1 MPNKQGPSEDDQ
13 RSRVE
18 QPRSFNWLTAADT
31 KTWLDERD
39 ACALVAA
46 IRKNG
51 EATHGNLKRALAALS
66 IMGHRS
72 GEVNGEGDGCGVL
85 TDIPRLLWAQALE
98 QEGKPGWLAEDRRF
112 FVGHLM
118 IPNTNTD
125 FGTKDSVINL
135 LNASGVD
142 LLLERPIQT
151 RPQALGKM
159 ARMQAPHLWQIAGM
173 VRHGPLEHVE
183 RTLFD
188 LALKIEQNIK
198 ISVASLSSNVVV
210 YKVRGSIETLYQYY
224 PELRNPDFT
233 TTITIGH
240 ARYSTNTATSFERVQ
255 PFSLLGHN
263 GEINTI
269 ARLRE
274 QAQMLGV
281 NLVDGGSDS
290 QDLDRLLATL
300 IHRYHFTL
308 VEALEIAFPPILSE
322 VEKLSPELQTV
333 YKYYRQA
340 FGPFAQ
346 GPAGIISRQGDECVF
361 SVDALGLR
369 PLWFGDT
376 EKEYFFS
383 SEKGVYHLDTMR
395 IDPVPLSPG
404 EKMRIRVR
412 RGQTVEVLEYPAIQ
426 QRILNLTLRRF
437 GSLETMNKRLAL
449 ATPKPAPNH
458 RPAYFS
464 EEGAA
469 SPHPSSQIK
478 LDNRMSAFGWGRED
492 HEWLQE
498 LAKNG
503 NDPISSLG
511 YDGPLAP
518 LSKERQ
524 NIADYFKEAVAV
536 VTNPAVDRERE
547 VEHFSTQTVLGARP
561 PLIPGELGQEITFT
575 FDTPILLDYSKYSR
589 HMTPNVILSDS
600 EGSLPREG
608 ETLRSAHTVP
618 ASRRESDIKI
628 YEHIADESSFTTLNR
643 LTRQYPI
650 SQVTEIQTVTLEGE
664 STAQALE
671 RIAQSAVDAVR
682 NGSRLIVLDDAEAF
696 LDSNGWVD
704 PILVLGVVDRA
715 LRLSFTEN
723 SPANSPTPIPLSD
736 NGKIDLGLVASNP
749 QVNLRRQT
757 GIVIRSGAIRNLHD
771 LIMCVGMGAD
781 AIVPYLI
788 FEATLSDANLTLDEQ
803 TARMKNML
811 KALRTGIEKCISTMG
826 IHEARGY
833 GRLFAS
839 IGLSNAIA
847 LTLGAS
853 NYAGS
858 EQGGL
863 TWENLD
869 CELAA
874 RSTDY
879 HSAGRGDLSRVN
891 HFYPKIWKMAGKLG
905 KGEADWRAYEEH
917 VANTAKANPVTIRNI
932 LDFRYDANST
942 VEPGKVD
949 LGITSHRLPFLI
961 SSMSFGSQGEIA
973 YRAYAEAAFRLN
985 MLSLN
990 GEGGEIPDLLGKYP
1004 FNRGIQIASGRFGI
1018 TAETI
1023 NATNLIEIKVGQ
1035 GAKPGEG
1042 GHLPARK
1049 VTQKVAAA
1057 RHARPGVD
1065 LISPSN
1071 NHDIYSIED
1080 LAQFIEELKTINPK
1094 ARVAVK
1100 VPVVPG
1106 IGIIAVGIA
1115 KADADIIC
1123 LTGYDGGTGA
1133 ARSHSL
1139 RYVGLPAEIGV
1150 VDAHRALTEAGLRE
1164 KVEIWAD
1171 GGVRSASDAV
1181 KLMCLGANRVGL
1193 GTLPMVA
1200 IGCTICRD
1208 CQSGTCHVGITT
1220 QIETA
1225 EDAHV
1230 KGIKHFVP
1238 RDFEQAVGTL
1248 INVFNGLGEA
1258 MQHIVARLGFEHAQ
1272 ELVGR
1277 SDLLQQISHCEQID
1291 LHDMLVTVDEYLN
1304 SKPIPVEMPVHEM
1317 AVIDRG
1323 PLHRPRN
1330 HLTTVISNLVMES
1343 FTNYRQDTVL
1353 FEDDKVTPVDRAL
1366 GTHLTGA
1373 LTRYRK
1379 NWDWLP
1385 GHGGVGGH
1393 RETWLH
1399 PLDELDTRSI
1409 PTTDLRF
1416 FSSSVPGNGLGAYN
1430 ADPVRIV
1437 VEGGAQDGVAKG
1449 ISGGRVVILKG
1460 YNHDGLLI
1468 DGSVG
1473 KSLAYG
1479 GTNGTVI
1486 VQGNADSRACIRLSG
1501 ADVIIGGEIKK
1512 PLNDS
1517 LGFLGARAN
1526 IKGFLCEYMTAGRV
1540 VVLGDPGP
1548 WMCAGMT
1555 GGVLYLRIQPHL
1567 NFDQAA
1573 IERRLAKGA
1582 KVVIQEVGE
1591 NDLKNLRE
1599 LLTLYADEL
1608 KQNHQSEG
1616 AQKALGLL
1624 IDWKN
1629 TFIRVIP
1636 LGMQEDQRIA
1646 TE

>member
-1 MPNKQGPSEDDQ
+1 MQNQQSETSEGDQ
-13 RSRVE
+13 
-18 QPRSFNWLTAADT
+18 RSFNWLTAADV

-39 ACALVAA
+39 ACALVAS

-98 QEGKPGWLAEDRRF
+98 HEGKPGWLAEDRRF

-125 FGTKDSVINL
+125 FGTEATVINML
-135 LNASGVD
+135 KESGVD
-142 LLLERPIQT
+142 LLLERPTPI

-159 ARMQAPHLWQIAGM
+159 ARLQAPHLWQVAGL
-173 VRHGPLEHVE
+173 VRNGPLENVE
-183 RTLFD
+183 RILFD
-188 LALKIEQNIK
+188 LALKIEKETK
-198 ISVASLSSNVVV
+198 ISVASLSSNIVV

-233 TTITIGH
+233 TSITIGH

-281 NLVDGGSDS
+281 ELVDGGSDS
-290 QDLDRLLATL
+290 QDLDRLLASL
-300 IHRYHFTL
+300 IHHYHFTL
-308 VEALEIAFPPILSE
+308 AEAMEIAFPPILSE
-322 VEKLSPELQTV
+322 VEKLSPELQAM

-346 GPAGIISRQGDECVF
+346 GPAGIISRFGDECVF

-412 RGQTVEVLEYPAIQ
+412 RGQAVEVLDYPAIQ
-426 QRILNLTLRRF
+426 QRILNLTMRRF
-437 GSLETMNKRLAL
+437 GSIETINRRLAL
-449 ATPKPAPNH
+449 SSVKPGA
-458 RPAYFS
+458 AQSDFS
-464 EEGAA
+464 EA
-469 SPHPSSQIK
+469 SAPAHPSSDIN
-478 LDNRMSAFGWGRED
+478 LDNRLSAFGWGRED
-492 HEWLQE
+492 REWVQE

-503 NDPISSLG
+503 IDPISSLG
-511 YDGPLAP
+511 YDGPLAA

-524 NIADYFKEAVAV
+524 NISDYFKEAVAV
-536 VTNPAVDRERE
+536 VTNPAIDRERE
-547 VEHFSTQTVLGARP
+547 VEHFSTQTLIGARP
-561 PLIPGELGQEITFT
+561 PLIPGELKEESTLA
-575 FDTPILLDYSKYSR
+575 FDTPVLLDDPKYSPKTKEVFEHLAQEPRFITLEKVTR
-589 HMTPNVILSDS
+589 HFYAGQV
-600 EGSLPREG
+600 
-608 ETLRSAHTVP
+608 
-618 ASRRESDIKI
+618 
-628 YEHIADESSFTTLNR
+628 SSI
-643 LTRQYPI
+643 P
-650 SQVTEIQTVTLEGE
+650 TVTLANET
-664 STAQALE
+664 TAEALE
-671 RIAQSAVDAVR
+671 RIAQTAVDTVR
-682 NGSRLIVLDDAEAF
+682 NGSRLLILNDADSF
-696 LDSNGWVD
+696 LGENGWVD

-715 LRLSFTEN
+715 LRQSFVEN
-723 SPANSPTPIPLSD
+723 TPTTSPTPIPLGD

-749 QVNLRRQT
+749 QVNLRRQV
-757 GIVIRSGAIRNLHD
+757 GVVLRSGAIRNLHD
-771 LIMCVGMGAD
+771 LIMSIGMGAD

-788 FEATLSDANLTLDEQ
+788 FAANLNEPSLTLEMQ
-803 TARMKNML
+803 TERVKNTL
-811 KALRTGIEKCISTMG
+811 KALCSGIEKCISTMG

-839 IGLSNAIA
+839 IGLSNEVAIA
-847 LTLGAS
+847 LGAS

-858 EQGGL
+858 HQGGL
-863 TWENLD
+863 KWEDLD
-869 CELAA
+869 ADLLLR
-874 RSTDY
+874 RSSY
-879 HSAGRGDLSRVN
+879 NSAGRGELSRVN
-891 HFYPKIWKMAGKLG
+891 HFYPKIWKAAGKLG
-905 KGEADWRAYEEH
+905 KHESDWRTYEEH
-917 VANTAKANPVTIRNI
+917 VGNTAKSTPVTIRNI
-932 LDFRYDANST
+932 LDFQYPEGSNIDPSQ
-942 VEPGKVD
+942 VD

-961 SSMSFGSQGEIA
+961 ASMSFGSQGEIA

-985 MLSLN
+985 MLSIN
-990 GEGGEIPDLLGKYP
+990 GEGGEIPDLLGRYP

-1023 NATNLIEIKVGQ
+1023 NSTNLIEIKVGQ

-1057 RHARPGVD
+1057 RHARAGVD

-1115 KADADIIC
+1115 KADADIIY

-1150 VDAHRALTEAGLRE
+1150 VDAHRALTESGLRE

-1171 GGVRSASDAV
+1171 GGVRSASDV
-1181 KLMCLGANRVGL
+1181 IKLMCLGANRVGF

-1208 CQSGTCHVGITT
+1208 CQLGTCHTGITT
-1220 QIETA
+1220 QIETEEA
-1225 EDAHV
+1225 AHAS
-1230 KGIKHFVP
+1230 GIKHFVP
-1238 RDFEQAVGTL
+1238 RDFEQAVEAL
-1248 INVFNGLGEA
+1248 VNVFHGLGEA
-1258 MQHIVARLGFEHAQ
+1258 MQATIAKLGFANAQ
-1272 ELVGR
+1272 DIVGR
-1277 SDLLQQISHCEQID
+1277 SDLLHQISHHEKID
-1291 LHDMLVTVDEYLN
+1291 LCEMLVAADEHIN
-1304 SKPIPVEMPVHEM
+1304 SKPIPISLPAHEM
-1317 AVIDRG
+1317 AILDRG

-1343 FTNYRQDTVL
+1343 FTTYQQDTVL

-1373 LTRYRK
+1373 LTRFRR
-1379 NWDWLP
+1379 NWSWLP

-1393 RETWLH
+1393 RETWRQ
-1399 PLDELDTRSI
+1399 PLDEIDTSSI
-1409 PTTDLRF
+1409 PTTALRF

-1430 ADPVRIV
+1430 AAPVRIV

-1460 YNHDGLLI
+1460 YNHDGILI

-1479 GTNGTVI
+1479 GTSGIVI

-1501 ADVIIGGEIKK
+1501 ADVVIGGEITK

-1517 LGFLGARAN
+1517 LGFIGARAN
-1526 IKGFLCEYMTAGRV
+1526 VKGFLCEYMTAGRV

-1548 WMCAGMT
+1548 WICAGMT
-1555 GGVLYLRIQPHL
+1555 GGVLYLRPQPHL
-1567 NFDQAA
+1567 NFDHAA
-1573 IERRLAKGA
+1573 IQRRLAKGA
-1582 KVVIQEVGE
+1582 KVVVQEVGE
-1591 NDLKNLRE
+1591 NDLHHLRE
-1599 LLTLYADEL
+1599 LLTIYAEEL
-1608 KQNHQSEG
+1608 KHNHQGEE
-1616 AQKALGLL
+1616 AQRVLNLL
-1624 IDWKN
+1624 VDWKN
-1629 TFIRVIP
+1629 TFVRVIP
-1636 LGMQEDQRIA
+1636 LGQQEEQRFA

>member
-1 MPNKQGPSEDDQ
+1 MQTEKRSSRSDPDDQ
-13 RSRVE
+13 TVHAS
-18 QPRSFNWLTAADT
+18 QARSFDWLTAPDV
-31 KTWLDERD
+31 KTWLEERD
-39 ACALVAA
+39 ACALVAS

-72 GEVNGEGDGCGVL
+72 GEVIGEGDGCGVM

-112 FVGHLM
+112 FVGHFM
-118 IPNTNTD
+118 IPNTNMD
-125 FGTKDSVINL
+125 LGTE
-135 LNASGVD
+135 ASILEMLKESGMD

-159 ARMQAPHLWQIAGM
+159 ARLQAPHLWQVAGL
-173 VRHGPLEHVE
+173 VRNGPLENVE

-188 LALKIEQNIK
+188 LALKIEKETK

-233 TTITIGH
+233 TAITIGH

-281 NLVDGGSDS
+281 ELVEGGSDS

-300 IHRYHFTL
+300 IHRYHFSL
-308 VEALEIAFPPILSE
+308 AEAMELAFPPILSE
-322 VEKLSPELQTV
+322 VEKLSPDLQSI

-346 GPAGIISRQGDECVF
+346 GPAGIISRFGDECVF

-412 RGQTVEVLEYPAIQ
+412 RGQVVEVLDYPAIQ
-426 QRILNLTLRRF
+426 QRMLKLTLRRF
-437 GSLETMNKRLAL
+437 GSLETINRRLAL
-449 ATPKPAPNH
+449 STVQ
-458 RPAYFS
+458 S
-464 EEGAA
+464 DSVQSA
-469 SPHPSSQIK
+469 SPSGEQSAPTHPSSKIN

-492 HEWLQE
+492 REWVQE
-498 LAKNG
+498 LGKNG
-503 NDPISSLG
+503 NDPLSSLG
-511 YDGPLAP
+511 YDGPLAA

-524 NIADYFKEAVAV
+524 NISDYFKEAVAV
-536 VTNPAVDRERE
+536 VTNPAIDRERE
-547 VEHFSTQTVLGARP
+547 VEHFSTQTLIGARP
-561 PLIPGELGQEITFT
+561 PLTPGELAQEITFA
-575 FDTPILLDYSKYSR
+575 FDSPILLDDSKYSSKIEQLLEPIAKE
-589 HMTPNVILSDS
+589 TSAITLGNVAQQF
-600 EGSLPREG
+600 PG
-608 ETLRSAHTVP
+608 EQITA
-618 ASRRESDIKI
+618 
-628 YEHIADESSFTTLNR
+628 
-643 LTRQYPI
+643 
-650 SQVTEIQTVTLEGE
+650 IQTVTLTDE
-664 STAQALE
+664 TTPQALE
-671 RIAQSAVDAVR
+671 RIAQATVDAVR
-682 NGSRLIVLDDAEAF
+682 NGSRLVILDDSDSF
-696 LDSNGWVD
+696 LEENGWVD

-715 LRLSFTEN
+715 LRQSFMETPLAT
-723 SPANSPTPIPLSD
+723 SPRPIPLGD

-757 GIVIRSGAIRNLHD
+757 GLVLRSGAIRNLHD
-771 LIMCVGMGAD
+771 LIMCIGMGAD
-781 AIVPYLI
+781 AVVPYLI
-788 FEATLSDANLTLDEQ
+788 FEANLDDRNLPIEEQ
-803 TARMKNML
+803 IEQLKNTL
-811 KALRTGIEKCISTMG
+811 KALRSGIEKCISTMG
-826 IHEARGY
+826 IHESRGY

-839 IGLSNAIA
+839 IGLNNEIA
-847 LTLGAS
+847 FALGAS

-858 EQGGL
+858 GQGGL
-863 TWENLD
+863 KWEDLD
-869 CELAA
+869 ADLVSRKSA
-874 RSTDY
+874 Y
-879 HSAGRGDLSRVN
+879 NSAGRGELSRVN
-891 HFYPKIWKMAGKLG
+891 HFYPKIWKAAGKLG
-905 KGEADWRAYEEH
+905 KNETDWYAYEEH
-917 VANTAKANPVTIRNI
+917 VENTAKSTPVTIRHI
-932 LDFRYDANST
+932 LDFRYPEHST
-942 VEPGKVD
+942 VTSDQVD
-949 LGITSHRLPFLI
+949 LGITSHKLPFLI
-961 SSMSFGSQGEIA
+961 ASMSFGSQGEIA
-973 YRAYAEAAFRLN
+973 FRAYAEAAFRLN
-985 MLSLN
+985 MLSIN

-1023 NATNLIEIKVGQ
+1023 NSTNLIEIKVGQ

-1106 IGIIAVGIA
+1106 IGIIAIGIA
-1115 KADADIIC
+1115 KADADIIY

-1150 VDAHRALTEAGLRE
+1150 VDANRALTEAGLRE

-1171 GGVRSASDAV
+1171 GGVRSAADVV

-1208 CQSGTCHVGITT
+1208 CQSGTCHTGITT
-1220 QIETA
+1220 QIETQEA
-1225 EDAHV
+1225 AQSA
-1230 KGIKHFVP
+1230 GIKHFVP
-1238 RDFEQAVGTL
+1238 RDFDQAVQAL

-1258 MQHIVARLGFEHAQ
+1258 MQSIVAKLGFEYAQ

-1277 SDLLQQISHCEQID
+1277 SDLLQQISHQEKID
-1291 LHDMLVTVDEYLN
+1291 LNEMLITADEHLN
-1304 SKPIPVEMPVHEM
+1304 AKPIPVALPIHEM
-1317 AVIDRG
+1317 TLIDRG

-1343 FTNYRQDTVL
+1343 FTTYQQETVL

-1373 LTRYRK
+1373 LTRYRR
-1379 NWDWLP
+1379 NWSWLP

-1393 RETWLH
+1393 RETWRQ
-1399 PLDELDTRSI
+1399 PLDEIDTRSV
-1409 PTTDLRF
+1409 PTTALRF

-1430 ADPVRIV
+1430 AAPVRIV

-1501 ADVIIGGEIKK
+1501 ADVILGGEIMK

-1517 LGFLGARAN
+1517 LGFIGVRAN
-1526 IKGFLCEYMTAGRV
+1526 IKGFLCEYMTSGRV

-1548 WMCAGMT
+1548 WICAGMT
-1555 GGVLYLRIQPHL
+1555 GGVLYLRLQPHL

-1573 IERRLAKGA
+1573 IQRRLAKGA
-1582 KVVIQEVGE
+1582 KVLIQEVGE
-1591 NDLKNLRE
+1591 HDLKNLQE
-1599 LLTLYADEL
+1599 LLTTYAEEL
-1608 KQNHQSEG
+1608 KHNHQAEES
-1616 AQKALGLL
+1616 QKILNLL
-1624 IDWKN
+1624 VDWKN
-1629 TFIRVIP
+1629 TFVRIVP
-1636 LGMQEDQRIA
+1636 LGQQEDQRFA

>member
-1 MPNKQGPSEDDQ
+1 MKSKQPHPSEDGQ
-13 RSRVE
+13 RISTSPTPGSSWV
-18 QPRSFNWLTAADT
+18 TTTDV

-39 ACALVAA
+39 ACALVAS

-98 QEGKPGWLAEDRRF
+98 HEGKPGWLAEDRRF

-125 FGTKDSVINL
+125 SHPQASVIHIL
-135 LNASGVD
+135 QESGVD
-142 LLLERPIQT
+142 ILLERPIQT

-159 ARMQAPHLWQIAGM
+159 ARLQAPHLWQVAGL
-173 VRHGPLEHVE
+173 VRNGPLENVE

-188 LALKIEQNIK
+188 LALKIEKATK
-198 ISVASLSSNVVV
+198 ISVASLSSNIVV

-233 TTITIGH
+233 TAITIGH

-263 GEINTI
+263 GEINTV

-281 NLVDGGSDS
+281 ELVEGGSDS

-300 IHRYHFTL
+300 IHRYHFSL
-308 VEALEIAFPPILSE
+308 AEALELAFPPILSE
-322 VEKLSPELQTV
+322 VEKLSPELQAI

-346 GPAGIISRQGDECVF
+346 GPAGIISRFGDECVF

-412 RGQTVEVLEYPAIQ
+412 RGQAVEVLDYPAIQ
-426 QRILNLTLRRF
+426 QRMLKLTLRRF
-437 GSLETMNKRLAL
+437 GSLETIHRRLAL
-449 ATPKPAPNH
+449 STVKPTSVQSGS
-458 RPAYFS
+458 PAGEQS
-464 EEGAA
+464 ALT
-469 SPHPSSQIK
+469 HPSTATK
-478 LDNRMSAFGWGRED
+478 LDNRMSAFGWGQED
-492 HEWLQE
+492 RAWIQE
-498 LAKNG
+498 LAKSG
-503 NDPISSLG
+503 SDPISSLG
-511 YDGPLAP
+511 FDGPLAA
-518 LSKERQ
+518 LSRERQ
-524 NIADYFKEAVAV
+524 NISDYFKEAVAV
-536 VTNPAVDRERE
+536 VTNPAIDRERE
-547 VEHFSTQTVLGARP
+547 VEHFSTQTVIGARP
-561 PLIPGELGQEITFT
+561 PLIPGELAQEKTFT
-575 FDTPILLDYSKYSR
+575 FDTPLLLDDSKYS
-589 HMTPNVILSDS
+589 PQSKELI
-600 EGSLPREG
+600 EKIAG
-608 ETLRSAHTVP
+608 ETDFATL
-618 ASRRESDIKI
+618 ESLGGQFLHEQITDI
-628 YEHIADESSFTTLNR
+628 
-643 LTRQYPI
+643 P
-650 SQVTEIQTVTLEGE
+650 TVTLKDE
-664 STAQALE
+664 TTTQALE
-671 RIAQSAVDAVR
+671 RIAQTAVDAVR
-682 NGSRLIVLDDAEAF
+682 NGCRLIVLDDADSF
-696 LDSNGWVD
+696 LEENGWVD
-704 PILVLGVVDRA
+704 PILVMAVVDRA
-715 LRLSFTEN
+715 LRQSFIEKP
-723 SPANSPTPIPLSD
+723 PATSPTPIPLGD

-749 QVNLRRQT
+749 QVNLRRQV
-757 GIVIRSGAIRNLHD
+757 GLVLRSGAIRNLHD
-771 LIMCVGMGAD
+771 LIMCIGMGAD
-781 AIVPYLI
+781 SVVPYLI
-788 FEATLSDANLTLDEQ
+788 YAANLNEATLTAEEQ
-803 TARMKNML
+803 VERLKNTL
-811 KALRTGIEKCISTMG
+811 KAMRSGIEKCISTMG
-826 IHEARGY
+826 IHESRGY

-839 IGLSNAIA
+839 IGLSNDVAVA
-847 LTLGAS
+847 LGAS

-858 EQGGL
+858 ELGGL
-863 TWENLD
+863 KWEDLD
-869 CELAA
+869 ADLVSRKSA
-874 RSTDY
+874 Y
-879 HSAGRGDLSRVN
+879 HSAGRGELSRVN
-891 HFYPKIWKMAGKLG
+891 HFYPKIWKAAGKLG
-905 KGEADWRAYEEH
+905 KSESDWQTYEEH
-917 VANTAKANPVTIRNI
+917 VQNTAKTTPVTIRNI
-932 LDFRYDANST
+932 LDFHYPEHST
-942 VEPGKVD
+942 IDPDQVD
-949 LGITSHRLPFLI
+949 LGITSHKLPFLI
-961 SSMSFGSQGEIA
+961 ASMSFGSQGETA

-1106 IGIIAVGIA
+1106 IGIIAIGIA
-1115 KADADIIC
+1115 KADADIIY

-1150 VDAHRALTEAGLRE
+1150 VDAHHALSEAGLRE

-1171 GGVRSASDAV
+1171 GGIRSASDV
-1181 KLMCLGANRVGL
+1181 IKLMCLGANRVGF

-1208 CQSGTCHVGITT
+1208 CQLGTCHTGITT
-1220 QIETA
+1220 QIETPEA
-1225 EDAHV
+1225 AQTA
-1230 KGIKHFVP
+1230 GIKHFVP
-1238 RDFEQAVGTL
+1238 RDFEQAVQAL
-1248 INVFNGLGEA
+1248 VNVFNGLGEA
-1258 MQHIVARLGFEHAQ
+1258 MRSTISKLGFERAQ
-1272 ELVGR
+1272 DIVGR
-1277 SDLLQQISHCEQID
+1277 SDLLQQISHHEKID
-1291 LHDMLVTVDEYLN
+1291 LHELLVTADQYLDT
-1304 SKPIPVEMPVHEM
+1304 KPIPIELPAHEM
-1317 AVIDRG
+1317 ALIDRG

-1343 FTNYRQDTVL
+1343 FTTYRQDAIH

-1373 LTRYRK
+1373 LTRYRH
-1379 NWDWLP
+1379 NWSWLP

-1393 RETWLH
+1393 RETWRQ
-1399 PLDELDTRSI
+1399 PLNEVDTRSI
-1409 PTTDLRF
+1409 PTTALRF

-1430 ADPVRIV
+1430 AAPVRIV

-1460 YNHDGLLI
+1460 YNHDGILI

-1479 GTNGTVI
+1479 GTNGIVI

-1501 ADVIIGGEIKK
+1501 ADVVIAGEITK

-1517 LGFLGARAN
+1517 LGFIGARAN
-1526 IKGFLCEYMTAGRV
+1526 MKGFLCEYMTAGRV

-1548 WMCAGMT
+1548 WICAGMT
-1555 GGVLYLRIQPHL
+1555 GGVLYLRPQPHL
-1567 NFDQAA
+1567 NFDQSA
-1573 IERRLAKGA
+1573 IHRRLAKGA
-1582 KVVIQEVGE
+1582 KVVVQEVGE
-1591 NDLKNLRE
+1591 NDLKNLQE
-1599 LLTLYADEL
+1599 LLTIYAEEL
-1608 KQNHQSEG
+1608 RHNHQAEES
-1616 AQKALGLL
+1616 QKILNLL
-1624 IDWKN
+1624 VDWKN
-1629 TFIRVIP
+1629 TFIRVVP
-1636 LGMQEDQRIA
+1636 LGQQEEQRFA